1 MCQFIYRA
9 RFYFHGI
16 KENMLVLIHFSGVWY
31 EREIIELKKDDVVI
45 VYKDL
50 KLTKGQLVLHSVFV
64 NNFKKKK

>member
-1 MCQFIYRA
+1 
-9 RFYFHGI
+9 
-16 KENMLVLIHFSGVWY
+16 MLVLIHFSGVWY

-50 KLTKGQLVLHSVFV
+50 KLTKGQLVSHSVFV